1 MGNDNP
7 ETYQERIRAQMRE
20 ELIEEIRHEFAD
32 QLVAAIKTAMVRD
45 PSIQRIVELVEDMA

>member
-1 MGNDNP
+1 MNDLP

-20 ELIEEIRHEFAD
+20 ELIAEIRHEFAG

-45 PSIQRIVELVEDMA
+45 PSIQRIVELVEDMV